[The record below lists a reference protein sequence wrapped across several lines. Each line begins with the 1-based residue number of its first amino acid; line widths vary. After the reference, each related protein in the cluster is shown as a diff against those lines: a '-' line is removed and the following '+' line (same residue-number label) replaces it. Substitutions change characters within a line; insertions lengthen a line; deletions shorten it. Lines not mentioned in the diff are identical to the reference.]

1 VLTRMA
7 GTAVGVLVAR
17 PIVETMLATSLTD
30 ICSLL
35 SVDTLTSPTRWYNRK
50 LVVLRIRPN
59 VGHILNRMEFSNPED
74 SKWHFGD
81 KVKCIRS
88 I

>member
-1 VLTRMA
+1 MLTRMA

-17 PIVETMLATSLTD
+17 PIIETMLATSLTD

-50 LVVLRIRPN
+50 LVVLRI
-59 VGHILNRMEFSNPED
+59 
-74 SKWHFGD
+74 
-81 KVKCIRS
+81 
-88 I
+88 